1 MVFPVRTRETIFV
14 QGAFAPRIA
23 FAPTTQTEQSRAME
37 LDVRA
42 IEAMIPH
49 RYPFL
54 MIDRVDLLSDDK
66 VIARKMVTRNEPY
79 FDGHYPGFPVMPGV
93 LQVEAM
99 AQAGALMACH
109 VLKIDPAK
117 TLIFLMGVDKV
128 RFRRAVVPGDQLMV
142 EVTPLRKGA
151 SVWKLKGEARVNG
164 ELAAEAEFIA
174 SIQPRKGPDSAKAE

>member
-1 MVFPVRTRETIFV
+1 
-14 QGAFAPRIA
+14 
-23 FAPTTQTEQSRAME
+23 ME
-37 LDVRA
+37 LDVRG
-42 IEAMIPH
+42 IESLIPH

-54 MIDRVDLLSDDK
+54 MIDRVDLITEEK
-66 VIARKMVTRNEPY
+66 VVARKMVSRNEPY

-109 VLKIDPAK
+109 TLKIDPAK
-117 TLIFLMGVDKV
+117 TVIFLMGVDKV
-128 RFRRAVVPGDQLMV
+128 RFRRAVVPGDQLTI

-174 SIQPRKGPDSAKAE
+174 SIQPRKPPTAVAAASE